1 MKKHVSILL
10 GLLVFFSSLFTSC
23 NNEDELDPNICKITV
38 NSEGNGTVS
47 ITDYIGTSVNVLIGN
62 QVEVVA
68 TPDDGWAFTGWYV
81 DKSETP
87 VSTDTIFIFTVSENI
102 TLTARF
108 TQHSEI
114 IIRSEGNGN
123 VSFVETTGDSIT
135 VLYGTEVTV
144 AATPDDN
151 AEFLGWFIGESE
163 TAVCLEENYSFI
175 AKENI
180 TLIGKFSKLNSE
192 CNIIAVKASWLEKNN
207 DILTRKPTIS
217 QNEVK
222 FYVNEKISFE
232 SLKQLDPEFE
242 LSLGAHIKKLDHI
255 VENGDRGIYL
265 YYRTV
270 SEDEKWSKD
279 YKVSFT
285 KQTVIDTEAV
295 FSFENFELDKPA
307 PKGKYNV
314 WHEVDANGTKL
325 NWWASGNAGFVFTGK
340 GKTPGDFP
348 TSADSAGYKGCCI
361 RLTTRDTGS
370 FGKMSGMPI
379 AAGNIFIGEF
389 LTTNATKAPL
399 EATRFGY
406 PIVPSKPV
414 SLTGY
419 YKYTPGEEFTNK
431 MLEVQADR
439 RDTCSIYSVL
449 YEIDPANIITLDGS
463 NVLSD
468 DRIVLVAELKN
479 PGEPEEWTNFEIPFE
494 AANGNAFDYEK
505 LERGEYAIT
514 IVASSSKSGA
524 FFEGAIGSTLCID
537 ELKINWEK

>member
-1 MKKHVSILL
+1 MTKKNIFTALL
-10 GLLVFFSSLFTSC
+10 LLVITTLTSC
-23 NNEDELDPNICKITV
+23 IRDEAP
-38 NSEGNGTVS
+38 
-47 ITDYIGTSVNVLIGN
+47 
-62 QVEVVA
+62 
-68 TPDDGWAFTGWYV
+68 
-81 DKSETP
+81 
-87 VSTDTIFIFTVSENI
+87 
-102 TLTARF
+102 
-108 TQHSEI
+108 
-114 IIRSEGNGN
+114 
-123 VSFVETTGDSIT
+123 
-135 VLYGTEVTV
+135 
-144 AATPDDN
+144 N
-151 AEFLGWFIGESE
+151 AECDIL
-163 TAVCLEENYSFI
+163 
-175 AKENI
+175 
-180 TLIGKFSKLNSE
+180 
-192 CNIIAVKASWLEKNN
+192 AVKAAWLEEHKE
-207 DILTRKPTIS
+207 ILSGKPIIS
-217 QNEVK
+217 NYDVR
-222 FYVNEKISFE
+222 FYVKEDASID
-232 SLKQLDPEFE
+232 SLKQLNPQFE
-242 LSLGAHIKKLDHI
+242 LTHGAHISKEECI
-255 VENGDRGIYL
+255 EENGDRGVYM
-265 YYRTV
+265 YYRVT
-270 SEDEKWSKD
+270 SEDGNWNKS
-279 YKVSFT
+279 YRVSFT

-295 FSFENFELDKPA
+295 FSFENFELDQPA

-314 WHEVDANGTKL
+314 WYEVDANGTRL

-431 MLEVQADR
+431 KLEVQADR

-524 FFEGAIGSTLCID
+524 FFEGAIGSTLYVD
-537 ELKINWEK
+537 ELKINWENR